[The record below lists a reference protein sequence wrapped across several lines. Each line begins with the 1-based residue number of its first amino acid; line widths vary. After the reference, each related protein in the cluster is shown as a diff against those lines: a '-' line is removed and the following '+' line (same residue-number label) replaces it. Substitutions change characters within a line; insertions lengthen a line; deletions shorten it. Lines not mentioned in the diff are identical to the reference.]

1 MFFIRCSVIIF
12 LLLHNTS
19 SVVSLRGGGGHGIGS
34 SKKAQLNIGL
44 IAPHTNFGKR
54 EYLRAINSAVQGLQ
68 KNRSPK
74 LTFFKEY
81 DFSSSNM

>member
-1 MFFIRCSVIIF
+1 MYFLQYPVIIF
-12 LLLHNTS
+12 VLLHNTWF
-19 SVVSLRGGGGHGIGS
+19 VVSLRGGGHAGIGS